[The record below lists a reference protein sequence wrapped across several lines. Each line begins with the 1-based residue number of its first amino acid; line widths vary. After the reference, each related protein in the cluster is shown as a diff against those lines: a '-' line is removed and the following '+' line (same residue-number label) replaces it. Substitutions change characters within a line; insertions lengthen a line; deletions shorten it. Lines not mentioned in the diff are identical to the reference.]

1 MPLSVY
7 PCQATSQT
15 TYTEC
20 SQLNMYLRIAVPKIV
35 KKMKNNF
42 DGTYFWK
49 AAGNFIKG
57 SIHENN

>member
-1 MPLSVY
+1 M
-7 PCQATSQT
+7 
-15 TYTEC
+15 YTEC

-35 KKMKNNF
+35 KKMKNTF

-49 AAGNFIKG
+49 AADDFIKG